1 MWHSG
6 GTFGKSG
13 TEDVVK
19 PWISVAA
26 CLAVM
31 SCSNP
36 SRDEVTFNCE
46 ATEQARPEF
55 SRTVGFH
62 FAEGY
67 LFVRNETGGAD
78 NVCAQ
83 AGTTACDVKMTDAAL
98 TLRQEIAA
106 PYCGWRSSVKSTLDI
121 DRRSGHFL
129 FMQEGCEP
137 DADRIMTGL
146 CTFD

>member
-1 MWHSG
+1 MLPG
-6 GTFGKSG
+6 NR
-13 TEDVVK
+13 TEHVK
-19 PWISVAA
+19 KTLVIAAA
-26 CLAVM
+26 CVALM
-31 SCSNP
+31 SCSDA
-36 SRDEVTFNCE
+36 SRDGVTFNCE
-46 ATEQARPEF
+46 ANEQASPEL

-62 FAEGY
+62 FAQGY
-67 LFVRNETGGAD
+67 LFVQNDVGGAD

-98 TLRQEIAA
+98 TLRQDIAA

-137 DADRIMTGL
+137 GENRVMTGQ
-146 CTFD
+146 CTFDSGE

>member
-67 LFVRNETGGAD
+67 LFVRNETG
-78 NVCAQ
+78 
-83 AGTTACDVKMTDAAL
+83 
-98 TLRQEIAA
+98 
-106 PYCGWRSSVKSTLDI
+106 TLDI

-137 DADRIMTGL
+137 DEDRVMTGL

>member
-1 MWHSG
+1 
-6 GTFGKSG
+6 
-13 TEDVVK
+13 VK
-19 PWISVAA
+19 QTWLIAAA
-26 CLAVM
+26 CVALM
-31 SCSNP
+31 SCSDA

-46 ATEQARPEF
+46 ATDQALSDTAR
-55 SRTVGFH
+55 RVGFH

-67 LFVRNETGGAD
+67 LFVQNDTGGAD

-137 DADRIMTGL
+137 DADRIMTGR
-146 CTFD
+146 CTFNSHK

>member
-1 MWHSG
+1 
-6 GTFGKSG
+6 
-13 TEDVVK
+13 
-19 PWISVAA
+19 
-26 CLAVM
+26 M

-46 ATEQARPEF
+46 GTVEARPDPD
-55 SRTVGFH
+55 RRVAFH

-67 LFVRNETGGAD
+67 LFVRNETGGTD

-83 AGTTACDVKMTDAAL
+83 AGTTACDVKMTHARL

-121 DRRSGHFL
+121 DRHSGRFL

-137 DADRIMTGL
+137 GTDRVMTGL
-146 CTFD
+146 CTSDSGA

>member
-1 MWHSG
+1 
-6 GTFGKSG
+6 
-13 TEDVVK
+13 VK
-19 PWISVAA
+19 RTWVITAA
-26 CLAVM
+26 CVALM
-31 SCSNP
+31 GCSDA

-46 ATEQARPEF
+46 ATDQALPDLARN
-55 SRTVGFH
+55 VGFH

-67 LFVRNETGGAD
+67 LFVQNESGGAD

-83 AGTTACDVKMTDAAL
+83 ARTTACDVKMTRARL
-98 TLRQEIAA
+98 TLRQEVAT

-121 DRRSGHFL
+121 DRHSGRFV

-137 DADRIMTGL
+137 DADRLMTGL